1 MPSNIDDL
9 LQKPIIAINLGLKK
23 FAESLEEQQVEVVQ
37 VDWVPPAGGDQE
49 LIDLLDQLL

>member
-9 LQKPIIAINLGLKK
+9 LHRPISVINLGLKK

-49 LIDLLDQLL
+49 MIDLLDQLL